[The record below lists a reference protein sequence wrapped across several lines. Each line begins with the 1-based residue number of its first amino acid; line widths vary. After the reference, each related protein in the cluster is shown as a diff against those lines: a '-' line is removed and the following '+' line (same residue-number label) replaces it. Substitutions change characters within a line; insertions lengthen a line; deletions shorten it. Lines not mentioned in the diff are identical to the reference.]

1 VIPATIQAMIRRLIL
16 LSVLCLS
23 LAAAA
28 NLPWDKPP
36 EQWTQSDVYRI
47 LQDSPWSPAKFS
59 LESTYSQRRTDPQSG
74 VVSDSP
80 INARNTAV
88 VPGVTL
94 ARAHPLPP
102 VTVLWWSSKTIRLAE
117 SKRVDS
123 RGDAKNVPE
132 KIDLA
137 DLAEYV
143 LALEGDEPLRILR
156 NAREDLHD
164 TVFLELEN
172 GGSLDFSCVKFVE
185 DTGAETLRTE
195 FHFPRLL
202 NGQPAIDPESDRV
215 VFHCRANAKKEMP
228 ARENSLS
235 FRVEFSPRAMKV
247 RGQPDL

>member
-1 VIPATIQAMIRRLIL
+1 MIRRLIL

-36 EQWTQSDVYRI
+36 EQWTQSDGYRV